1 MMLILSAKN
10 ITKSYGIDTVLK
22 DINFNV
28 NSDDKIGIVGVNGAG
43 KSTLLKILAGLLS
56 PDEGEVKIYGVD
68 TKVGYLDQNGV
79 FDSPNTVYYELL
91 SVFDDL
97 MQLEKEI
104 HQKEREI
111 SSCDD
116 GDRLQQLLDEYA
128 AMRDR
133 FEKSGGFEFESR
145 IKGVLAGLGFGKESY
160 EMPISALS
168 GGEKTRIA
176 LGKLLL
182 KKPDILLLDEP
193 TNHLDLDSCEWLE
206 DFLRDYKGC
215 VMIVSHDR
223 YFLDKT
229 TNRTFYIKNGK
240 LSEYNGNYS
249 YYVQQSQ
256 LQKEI
261 AEKRY
266 KQQQREIARIKEI
279 IAVQKARGTE
289 KSVKMAQSKQKMLDR
304 MELVEKPEGEDPQPY
319 FFFDIDVESSNDV
332 LKVENLSKS
341 FDRQIFKGVSFSI
354 QKQERV
360 AIIGP
365 NGSGKSTVFKI
376 ICGVIPSDSGTI
388 QYGNNVRIGYYDQEL
403 SSLHPDKSVLDE
415 LWDEYPRMTQTE
427 VRSILGCFLFK
438 NDDVFKKVKDLSG
451 GEKARLCMAK
461 LMLKNANFLLLDE
474 PTNHLDINSKEALE
488 DALKNY
494 QGTILAISHDRYFV
508 NKIATR
514 ILELTPEGVVNY
526 LGNYDYY
533 IEKKKKENIGT
544 QPLKSQKSKTQER
557 NERKK
562 EREKKQLAAQ
572 HKRQLSELE
581 QNIID
586 TEKKIAEYEKLL
598 CNPDIYKDPT
608 KAADINREYNSL
620 KKQLDNLYEQWAFL
634 LQ

>member
-1 MMLILSAKN
+1 MLILSAKN